1 MYNAYER
8 DIAVVNIFFGQSTAF
23 GKSTSWKFL
32 IPPLSPYNRVLK
44 SGKDD
49 LVWFRLQYWGHH
61 WSHPRHQLCLYSR
74 AFLLALHQI
83 LQKSDNIQGIE
94 IQFNFESEENVCIRK
109 LYYGLFSYLLCPSQK
124 RMDVPFVLLETK
136 EQIISILHPSSH
148 IQFCKNNKR
157 VTRKKR
163 KASFW
168 GWPSSL
174 HSTLQKSLSKF
185 RRYTN
190 TLKLLEQLSKS

>member
-32 IPPLSPYNRVLK
+32 IPPLSPYYRVLK

-49 LVWFRLQYWGHH
+49 LVWFRLQYRGHH
-61 WSHPRHQLCLYSR
+61 WSHPRHQLCLYSWT
-74 AFLLALHQI
+74 FLLALHQI

-148 IQFCKNNKR
+148 LQLAFVKTIKGWR
-157 VTRKKR
+157 ERKEKFHLR
-163 KASFW
+163 LAKFT
-168 GWPSSL
+168 SL
-174 HSTLQKSLSKF
+174 NSAKVA
-185 RRYTN
+185 
-190 TLKLLEQLSKS
+190 EQVS